1 MSKEQLI
8 EVIDMFLELEEKQ
21 CRYGGREWMM
31 SGKLQQ
37 LQEALKKYEQSL
49 LTSDKK
55 VLYL

>member
-31 SGKLQQ
+31 SGKLQI
-37 LQEALKKYEQSL
+37 LSEALQKYEQQL
-49 LTSDKK
+49 LTSGQ
-55 VLYL
+55 